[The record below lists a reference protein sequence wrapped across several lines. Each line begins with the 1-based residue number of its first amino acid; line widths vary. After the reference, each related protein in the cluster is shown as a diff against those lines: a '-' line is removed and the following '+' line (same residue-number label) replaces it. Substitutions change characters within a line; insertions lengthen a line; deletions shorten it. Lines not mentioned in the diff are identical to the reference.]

1 MNKIKFIYFLK
12 FQPAILPC
20 QLSIVSNCFNCF
32 QLIEAM
38 ANKIPRSYA
47 PGDNKDYDK
56 KKPGNEESQYPL
68 PLVVAQ
74 PQQKHVAYV
83 FYYYHSGSG
92 RRSEWMT
99 LCKDT
104 MQCNFRSVLVLN

>member
-1 MNKIKFIYFLK
+1 
-12 FQPAILPC
+12 
-20 QLSIVSNCFNCF
+20 
-32 QLIEAM
+32 M

-47 PGDNKDYDK
+47 PGDNKDYDDK

-83 FYYYHSGSG
+83 FYYLPFWERTSLGVDDPLQGHYAVQLPECLGF
-92 RRSEWMT
+92 E
-99 LCKDT
+99 LICLK
-104 MQCNFRSVLVLN
+104 